1 MKGTQLTH
9 AHTHTHMHAHTPWLA
24 HLMDRF
30 ALYSKNIPRGK
41 GPYNCFLPSE
51 LWQALVHNCCL
62 LLPPSSP
69 SCSSSSVSTCYSYFN
84 LLFLIL
90 HLIFPLPALMW
101 SFSNATLFFF
111 FFGGCDW
118 IKLFLVLEKQLFGA
132 SDHRINIK
140 LCTCLQFWEH
150 YFASLTYKYC
160 RLYSWVLQLS

>member
-1 MKGTQLTH
+1 
-9 AHTHTHMHAHTPWLA
+9 MHAHTPWLA

-111 FFGGCDW
+111 FF
-118 IKLFLVLEKQLFGA
+118 LEDVIG
-132 SDHRINIK
+132 S
-140 LCTCLQFWEH
+140 
-150 YFASLTYKYC
+150 S
-160 RLYSWVLQLS
+160 YSWYWKNSCLEHQTTGLTSNSAPVYSFGSIILPLWPTNTADCIVESYSSHKSYI